1 MRLRELEDSYNALW
15 GNESY
20 SVVPPKAAQWHSFL
34 HFLVPNP
41 TLIQKFTGALTCTMM
56 EVKQGN
62 ARIIFFRHKN
72 WLGCSTIEEL
82 NTIVSQ
88 MNSDNV
94 AEKDLEYEK
103 VDVGRG
109 DCFVIPPGT
118 NYEVSPTSNTIL
130 AGSIFYH
137 RCNLHHTYG
146 LVRVNSWVPG
156 DTQTFKEYWVQVYRD
171 IAENTPPSLSK
182 LRAIMMDAR
191 EGDKGILFSGSN
203 WLDPYL

>member
-41 TLIQKFTGALTCTMM
+41 TSIQKFTGALTCTMM

-62 ARIIFFRHKN
+62 ARIVFFRHKN
-72 WLGCSTIEEL
+72 WFLCSTIEEL

-94 AEKDLEYEK
+94 PEKDLVYEE

-130 AGSIFYH
+130 AGSNFYH

-146 LVRVNSWVPG
+146 LVRLNSWVPG
-156 DTQTFKEYWVQVYRD
+156 NMETFKKYWVQVYRD
-171 IAENTPPSLSK
+171 IAKNTPPSLSK
-182 LRAIMMDAR
+182 LRAIMTNPR
-191 EGDKGILFSGSN
+191 EGDKGILFSGRN